1 MKHDLSIDRADIDSP
16 LNGLG
21 FGRFSDIVSGSLFR
35 GMNSQAPSVVAPSV
49 VARSIVVTERDLGID
64 FGAFRTSPTEI
75 IQIDGNAAPT
85 SGRKLSLAQ
94 IVALVLLSVIVL
106 AVGVYGYIYA
116 TEPYKVSGLLEYYL
130 MYLPIPVD
138 YN

>member
-1 MKHDLSIDRADIDSP
+1 MIMKHDLSIDRADIDSP

-35 GMNSQAPSVVAPSV
+35 GTNDRV
-49 VARSIVVTERDLGID
+49 RSRVISERDLGID
-64 FGAFRTSPTEI
+64 FGAFRISPTEI
-75 IQIDGNAAPT
+75 IQIEAGTDLARR
-85 SGRKLSLAQ
+85 RKVSVMQ
-94 IVALVLLSVIVL
+94 IVALILLSVVVL
-106 AVGVYGYIYA
+106 VVGVYAYVYA

>member
-16 LNGLG
+16 LEGLG

-35 GMNSQAPSVVAPSV
+35 GVNDR
-49 VARSIVVTERDLGID
+49 ARSIVVSERDLGID
-64 FGAFRTSPTEI
+64 LGAFRSSATEL
-75 IQIDGNAAPT
+75 IQPQAGTKPA
-85 SGRKLSLAQ
+85 GRKLSVMQ
-94 IVALVLLSVIVL
+94 IFALCLLTVVIL
-106 AVGVYGYIYA
+106 AVAAYAYVYA

-130 MYLPIPVD
+130 MYLPIPID

>member
-35 GMNSQAPSVVAPSV
+35 GTNDRV
-49 VARSIVVTERDLGID
+49 RSRVISECDLGID

-75 IQIDGNAAPT
+75 IQTDMGRDTT
-85 SGRKLSLAQ
+85 SGRRFSLAQ
-94 IVALVLLSVIVL
+94 IVTLALVSVIVM
-106 AVGVYGYIYA
+106 AVAAYGYIYA

>member
-35 GMNSQAPSVVAPSV
+35 GMNSQAPSVL
-49 VARSIVVTERDLGID
+49 ARSIVVTERDLGID

-75 IQIDGNAAPT
+75 IQIDGGAAPA

-106 AVGVYGYIYA
+106 AVAAYGYIYA

>member
-35 GMNSQAPSVVAPSV
+35 GMNSQAPSVL
-49 VARSIVVTERDLGID
+49 ARSIVVTERDLGID

-75 IQIDGNAAPT
+75 IQIDGNAVPT